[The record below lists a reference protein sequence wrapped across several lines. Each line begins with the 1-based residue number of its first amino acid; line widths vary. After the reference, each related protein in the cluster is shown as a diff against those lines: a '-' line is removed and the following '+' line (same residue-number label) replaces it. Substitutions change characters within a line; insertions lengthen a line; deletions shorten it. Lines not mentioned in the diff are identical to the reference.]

1 VIVAGGLPMAFLDL
15 LCRIVAEAVG
25 GFHRLEVGDIGGVG
39 LSYVA
44 EVGAVGGGCFSG
56 AVA

>member
-1 VIVAGGLPMAFLDL
+1 MAFLDL

-25 GFHRLEVGDIGGVG
+25 GFHRLEVGDIGSVG

-44 EVGAVGGGCFSG
+44 EVGAMGGGCFSG